1 MLSPK
6 FESSANVLIVD
17 DEQTMQAYARALL
30 EPEGYQVKTVSS
42 GADALYLVR
51 HGQSPDVVL
60 LDLRMPG
67 LDGLQTLEQ
76 MHQVDPALKVVML
89 SCVSDSRKVVEAMRL
104 GAADYI
110 SKPFRKDDLQNVLQP
125 LLVAPPR
132 QQPLTG
138 ELTED
143 LGDGVFFVTAT
154 PEMHK
159 LRAQAELVAQVD
171 IPVLLLG
178 ESGTGKEIFARIIHL
193 VSPRGQ
199 GPFLKVNCAALPEDL
214 LESELFGYEPGA
226 FTGATQLKPGKFEL
240 CNKGTILLDEIGE
253 MSPSLQAKLLHVLQ
267 DQQFSR
273 LGGRSVIHTDVR
285 VIAAT
290 NVPIKQAIATKRLR
304 EDLYYRLSG
313 FTFRLPPL
321 RERKADIAILLRHF
335 MAILAERYACP
346 PLPISTAELEACMS
360 YPWPGNVREMEN
372 FIKRC
377 LVLQEFTAPI
387 SQRPGT
393 NGTRAIESA
402 DRSASQVNGLKSV
415 ARSAREDAEIG
426 AIIRALEETNW
437 HRKQAAERLQISYK
451 ALLYKIRE
459 YEIQPPAPSLF

>member
-6 FESSANVLIVD
+6 CECPANVLVVD
-17 DEQTMQAYARALL
+17 DEQTMQNYTRALL
-30 EPEGYQVKTVSS
+30 EPEGYQVETVSS
-42 GADALYLVR
+42 GADALFRVQR
-51 HGQSPDVVL
+51 GQSPDVVL
-60 LDLRMPG
+60 LDMLMPG
-67 LDGLQTLEQ
+67 LTGLQTLEK

-89 SCVSDSRKVVEAMRL
+89 SCVSDSRKIVEAMRL

-110 SKPFRKDDLQNVLQP
+110 SKPFRKDDLQTVLQP

-132 QQPLTG
+132 QQYSTG
-138 ELTED
+138 EITED

-178 ESGTGKEIFARIIHL
+178 ESGTGKEIFARIIHA
-193 VSPRGQ
+193 VSPRVH

-226 FTGATQLKPGKFEL
+226 FTGATQVKPGKFEL

-253 MSPSLQAKLLHVLQ
+253 MSPILQAKLLHVLQ

-335 MAILAERYACP
+335 MATLAEHYACP
-346 PLPISTAELEACMS
+346 ALPIPPAALEACVS

-377 LVLQEFTAPI
+377 LVLQEVTPPMAQTPGVFRARAAESVAGSG
-387 SQRPGT
+387 SQL
-393 NGTRAIESA
+393 
-402 DRSASQVNGLKSV
+402 NGLKSV
-415 ARSAREDAEIG
+415 ARSAREDAEVS
-426 AIIRALEETNW
+426 AIIRALKETNW
-437 HRKQAAERLQISYK
+437 HRKQAAERLEISYK

-459 YEIQPPAPSLF
+459 YGIEPPISS

>member
-6 FESSANVLIVD
+6 FECPANVLVVD
-17 DEQTMQAYARALL
+17 DEQAMQTYTRALL
-30 EPEGYQVKTVSS
+30 EPEGYQVETVSS
-42 GADALYLVR
+42 GADALFRVR
-51 HGQSPDVVL
+51 QGQSPDVVL
-60 LDLRMPG
+60 LDLLMPG

-89 SCVSDSRKVVEAMRL
+89 SCVSDSRKIVEAIRL

-132 QQPLTG
+132 QQPSTG
-138 ELTED
+138 ELSED

-178 ESGTGKEIFARIIHL
+178 ESGTGKEIFARIIHV
-193 VSPRGQ
+193 VSPRAH

-226 FTGATQLKPGKFEL
+226 FTGATQVKPGKFEL

-273 LGGRSVIHTDVR
+273 LGGRSVIQTDVR

-335 MAILAERYACP
+335 MATLAERYACP
-346 PLPISTAELEACMS
+346 ALPISLAEMEVCMS

-377 LVLQEFTAPI
+377 LVLQEFTPLI
-387 SQRPGT
+387 SQHPLA
-393 NGTRAIESA
+393 NGGRAMESA
-402 DRSASQVNGLKSV
+402 GRNAVNENGLKSLS
-415 ARSAREDAEIG
+415 RSARQDAEVC
-426 AIIRALEETNW
+426 AIIRALDETSWN
-437 HRKQAAERLQISYK
+437 RKQAAERLKISYK

-459 YEIQPPAPSLF
+459 YEIEPPTGSPL

>member
-1 MLSPK
+1 MLSPN
-6 FESSANVLIVD
+6 FESPANVLVVD
-17 DEQTMQAYARALL
+17 DEQPMQAYARALL

-51 HGQSPDVVL
+51 QGQSPDVVL
-60 LDLRMPG
+60 LDMLMPG
-67 LDGLQTLEQ
+67 LDGLQTLEK

-89 SCVSDSRKVVEAMRL
+89 SCVSDSRKIVEAMRL

-125 LLVAPPR
+125 LLVSPPR
-132 QQPLTG
+132 QQTWTG

-143 LGDGVFFVTAT
+143 LGNGVFFVTAT

-178 ESGTGKEIFARIIHL
+178 ESGTGKEIFAHIIHL
-193 VSPRGQ
+193 VSPRAQ

-226 FTGATQLKPGKFEL
+226 FTGATQVKPGKFEL

-273 LGGRSVIHTDVR
+273 LGGRAVIRADVR

-335 MAILAERYACP
+335 MATLAERYACP
-346 PLPISTAELEACMS
+346 ALPISPAALEACVG

-377 LVLQEFTAPI
+377 LVLQEFTPPM
-387 SQRPGT
+387 SQTFGV
-393 NGTRAIESA
+393 NGVRAAESVA
-402 DRSASQVNGLKSV
+402 RGGSQVNGLKSV
-415 ARSAREDAEIG
+415 ARSAREDAEAS
-426 AIIRALEETNW
+426 AIIRALKETNW
-437 HRKQAAERLQISYK
+437 HRKQAADRLEISYK

-459 YEIQPPAPSLF
+459 YAIEPPTGS

>member
-6 FESSANVLIVD
+6 FESPANVLVVD
-17 DEQTMQAYARALL
+17 DEQAMQAYARALL
-30 EPEGYQVKTVSS
+30 EPEGYQVETVSS
-42 GADALYLVR
+42 GADALHLVR
-51 HGQSPDVVL
+51 HGQLPDVVL
-60 LDLRMPG
+60 LDLLMPG
-67 LDGLQTLEQ
+67 LDGLQTLEK

-89 SCVSDSRKVVEAMRL
+89 SCVSDSRKIVEAMRL

-132 QQPLTG
+132 QQHSTG

-143 LGDGVFFVTAT
+143 LGNGVFFVTAT

-178 ESGTGKEIFARIIHL
+178 ESGTGKEIFARIIHV
-193 VSPRGQ
+193 VSPRAH

-226 FTGATQLKPGKFEL
+226 FTGATQVKPGKFEL

-253 MSPSLQAKLLHVLQ
+253 MAPGLQAKLLHVLQ

-290 NVPIKQAIATKRLR
+290 NVPIQQAIATKRLR

-321 RERKADIAILLRHF
+321 RERKADIALLLRHF
-335 MAILAERYACP
+335 MATLAERYACP
-346 PLPISTAELEACMS
+346 ALPISPAALAACVS

-372 FIKRC
+372 YIKRC
-377 LVLQEFTAPI
+377 LVLQEFTPPM
-387 SQRPGT
+387 SQTPAA
-393 NGTRAIESA
+393 NGARAA
-402 DRSASQVNGLKSV
+402 DGVARSGSQVNGLKSV
-415 ARSAREDAEIG
+415 ARSAREDAEVC
-426 AIIRALEETNW
+426 AIIRALKETNW
-437 HRKQAAERLQISYK
+437 HRKQAAERLKISYK

-459 YEIQPPAPSLF
+459 YAIEPSTGS